1 MDILTHTLSG
11 VAAGTAVAACSGKR
25 GNSGSPAV
33 VLMGGLGGFFPDLDA
48 ISLWKGFDRF
58 FGAVHGLN
66 VSGREIYFGKWTFSH
81 HGAMHSVAAG
91 AVLAALIFFAGVIL
105 RYIFV
110 RVKGEGSLFRPVIP
124 SVLAF
129 FFGYIMHLLGDL
141 PTPGYVWGGIRLWWP
156 ADLYVGGTDQ
166 IWWWNNYDIFI
177 AVCSAVVINLSIL
190 FLCRRRRHLYFRFI
204 PAVVVA
210 LMIVVSAVMINNR
223 ENIYKYKSFRKEFA
237 GFEADSREEQKRI
250 LGSRLYK
257 VMAGF
262 DEMLPFN
269 F

>member
-25 GNSGSPAV
+25 GNSGSAAA
-33 VLMGGLGGFFPDLDA
+33 VLMGGLGGFLPDLDA

-58 FGAVHGLN
+58 LGAAHGLN

-81 HGAMHSVAAG
+81 HGAMHSVLAG
-91 AVLAALIFFAGVIL
+91 AVLAALIFFTGFIL

-166 IWWWNNYDIFI
+166 IWWWNNYDIFL
-177 AVCSAVVINLSIL
+177 AVLI
-190 FLCRRRRHLYFRFI
+190 
-204 PAVVVA
+204 AVVVNITILSGLGKFRNSFLRFLPAFVLA
-210 LMIVVSAVMINNR
+210 LLIFVSAVMITNR
-223 ENIYKYKSFRKEFA
+223 EYPYRYKSFRKEFA
-237 GFEADSREEQKRI
+237 GFEARSKEEQKRI